1 MLDVQFE
8 REPEGFRMTGRTLQ
22 FEGLIHAAFACGW
35 AWGASEWVRQE
46 RQAGAGLQ
54 MQHLFFGIPIALAG
68 IYVVWIALLGIVG
81 KVVVRGERSEL
92 TVWEGVA
99 FVGSS
104 QRFSAHEVTAVDI
117 GPLMD
122 RSTRPTPD
130 VVRVHLKGETKRV
143 LKFGVRLNE
152 RRRERMV
159 ELLRQ
164 ELGK

>member
-8 REPEGFRMTGRTLQ
+8 REPEGFRMMGRTLQ
-22 FEGLIHAAFACGW
+22 FEGLVYLAFAG
-35 AWGASEWVRQE
+35 
-46 RQAGAGLQ
+46 GAGWLAAGWVMQ
-54 MQHLFFGIPIALAG
+54 EWSKGMGVQKQHLFFGVPMALAG
-68 IYVVWIALLGIVG
+68 LYVVWNALLGIVG
-81 KVVVRGERSEL
+81 KVVVRGERSEV

-104 QRFSAHEVTAVDI
+104 RRFSAHEVTAVDI

-130 VVRVHLKGETKRV
+130 VVRVHLNGEAKRM
-143 LKFGVRLNE
+143 LKFGLRLNE
-152 RRRERMV
+152 TQRKRVV

>member
-22 FEGLIHAAFACGW
+22 FEGLVMLAFACGAGW
-35 AWGASEWVRQE
+35 LAAGWVEQEWSK
-46 RQAGAGLQ
+46 GAGVQ
-54 MQHLFFGIPIALAG
+54 KQHLFFGIPIALAG
-68 IYVVWIALLGIVG
+68 LYVVWSALLALVG
-81 KVVVRGERSEL
+81 KVVVSGERSEL
-92 TVWEGVA
+92 KVWEGVA
-99 FVGSS
+99 FLGSS

-122 RSTRPTPD
+122 RITRPSAD
-130 VVRVHLKGETKRV
+130 VVRVHLKGERKRV

-152 RRRERMV
+152 TQRKRVV
-159 ELLRQ
+159 ELLRR

>member
-1 MLDVQFE
+1 
-8 REPEGFRMTGRTLQ
+8 MTGRTLQ
-22 FEGLIHAAFACGW
+22 FEGLIYAAFACGG

-46 RQAGAGLQ
+46 RESGAGLQ
-54 MQHLFFGIPIALAG
+54 TQHLFFGVPMALAG
-68 IYVVWIALLGIVG
+68 LYVVWNALLGIVG
-81 KVVVRGERSEL
+81 KVVVRGERSEV

-104 QRFSAHEVTAVDI
+104 RRFSAHEVTAVDI

-130 VVRVHLKGETKRV
+130 VVRVHLNGEAKRM
-143 LKFGVRLNE
+143 LKFGLRLNE
-152 RRRERMV
+152 TQRKRVV

>member
-1 MLDVQFE
+1 MLNVQFE

-22 FEGLIHAAFACGW
+22 FEGVLYVAFACAAAWLAAGW
-35 AWGASEWVRQE
+35 VEQEWNK
-46 RQAGAGLQ
+46 GAGLQ
-54 MQHLFFGIPIALAG
+54 KQHLFFGVPMALAG
-68 IYVVWIALLGIVG
+68 LYVVWNALLGIVG

-99 FVGSS
+99 FLGST

-130 VVRVHLKGETKRV
+130 VVRVHLTGQTKRV
-143 LKFGVRLNE
+143 LKFGLRLNE
-152 RRRERMV
+152 TQRKRVV